1 MTTRQT
7 AAAQQTAAKHFPE
20 RIPRQ
25 EMQNSVYLD
34 LPGYQTGLHLHFGAG
49 DTTLVISEAA
59 LGWNL
64 SQGEGILYPDLM
76 IAFNVDREEAIA
88 AQGIAINYV
97 GKPPEFVME
106 IASKRTAKNDYT
118 RKRQAYARYGV
129 PEYWRFDPTGD
140 WRYPEPLAGDRL
152 VGREYEPIAIEEIG
166 QGFFRGHSDV
176 LNLDVCWERGQLRW
190 YDPATQVYILT
201 HSDEREGRIAAEEQ
215 VRELREE
222 RIAAEERVRELEEEL
237 RRRSQ

>member
-1 MTTRQT
+1 MTTKQT
-7 AAAQQTAAKHFPE
+7 AAAQKPAAKEFPE

-76 IAFNVDREEAIA
+76 IAFNVDRAAAIK
-88 AQGIAINYV
+88 AQGIAIDDV

-106 IASKRTAKNDYT
+106 IASKKTAKRDYT
-118 RKRQAYARYGV
+118 RKREGYARYSV

-140 WRYPEPLAGDRL
+140 RRYPEPLAGDRL
-152 VGREYEPIAIEEIG
+152 VGSEYQSIAIDEIG
-166 QGFFRGHSDV
+166 EGLFRGHSDV
-176 LNLDVCWERGQLRW
+176 LNLDICWEHGELRW
-190 YDPATQVYILT
+190 YDPVNQAYVLT
-201 HSDEREGRIAAEEQ
+201 HSDERAGRIAAEAEAAEAQ
-215 VRELREE
+215 VR
-222 RIAAEERVRELEEEL
+222 IQELEEKL
-237 RRRSQ
+237 GRLSQ